1 MPAPL
6 IIPLAIAVGG
16 SAALDAV
23 VQKVTRGR
31 VGWGEVLLS
40 GALGLIPGG
49 VWVATG
55 AKVVKPA
62 VTAARASEQVLQRTV
77 SEAATRRAAP
87 RTLAAL
93 QEAQSAKRTQQ
104 VATGLA
110 TLPVVGPEVN
120 ALGRGVVES
129 TGRRREAASAARARQ
144 LEEAA
149 DGEPQPAGGPP
160 AVGMARSLQGQ

>member
-16 SAALDAV
+16 SSALDAV

-62 VTAARASEQVLQRTV
+62 VTAARASDQVLKRTV

-87 RTLAAL
+87 RALVAA
-93 QEAQSAKRTQQ
+93 QEAQSAARTQK

-120 ALGRGVVES
+120 ALGEGVVE
-129 TGRRREAASAARARQ
+129 GARQRREAATAARARQ

-149 DGEPQPAGGPP
+149 GHEAQPTGGPP
-160 AVGMARSLQGQ
+160 AVGMARSLEGQ